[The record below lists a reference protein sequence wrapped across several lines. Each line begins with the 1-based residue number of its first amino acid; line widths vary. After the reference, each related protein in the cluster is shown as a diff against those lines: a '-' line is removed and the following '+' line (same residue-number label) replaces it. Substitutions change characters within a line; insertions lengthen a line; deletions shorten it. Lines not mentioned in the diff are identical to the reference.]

1 MKFVSVVIPIYN
13 VEEYIE
19 ECLVSVLNQTLKNI
33 EIICVN
39 DGTPDNSMEIV
50 ERYAKE
56 DERIIIINKEN
67 GGLSSARNAGLQAA
81 TGEYVYFMDSDDYIL
96 NDTLEVLYNEA
107 QENNLDTIYFDA
119 DSFFETKELEERHQS
134 YITYYHRTGN
144 YCDVVSGQEM
154 LAKMIANNE
163 FRPSACLQMN
173 KRMLLSDNQ
182 ITFYPGIIHE
192 DNLFTLLV
200 TLDAKKVKH
209 IPQAFYMRRMREDS
223 IMTNINKIRSCEGY
237 FICIKELIE
246 KIEQKVDNQEYLDA
260 YMNRIRTMRN
270 ISVKNM
276 KGLSVEDRDILLDR
290 VEKDRCLFELI
301 FNDYFHAIQ
310 KNEQEKKNSKAEI
323 AKLKKENKKIKKSNS
338 YKIGRIVTFVP
349 RAFKV
354 LKRKGFRY
362 CLDKVLYRIAPNY
375 CENNIKVSVIMPVY
389 NGKKYLKECLDS
401 LCKQTLKGIE
411 IICVDDESTDGS
423 LEILHEYQQKD
434 KRVRIFNQSHMGAGS
449 ARNIGLKESKGKYL
463 LFLDSDDYFD
473 KHMCEKAYYHACKY
487 KAQIVMFG
495 AQRRDMQTGKMQK
508 MTWVLRSEELPKD
521 KAFRGR
527 DISERIFQVTSN
539 AAWTK
544 LYEKEYIIKQGL
556 EFQNI
561 KHTNDAYFTR
571 SAMAMADRV
580 AVLDE
585 VLLTYRYNDGDN
597 TQSIKHLEPLEFYK
611 AFKAV
616 KEKLE
621 AEKLF
626 DVYRISYINWVLT
639 ESLFNYDTM
648 KTEEAKETIKK
659 KLLPDGFDE
668 LEVSSITKETCI
680 SEALFEK
687 YQNFIN

>member
-1 MKFVSVVIPIYN
+1 MVKVSVVIPIYN

-19 ECLVSVLNQTLKNI
+19 ECLLSALNQTLKEI

-39 DGTPDNSMEIV
+39 DGTPDNSMKIIEK
-50 ERYAKE
+50 YAKT
-56 DERIIIINKEN
+56 DKRIVIVNKEN
-67 GGLSSARNAGLQAA
+67 GGLSSARNAGLRVA

-96 NDTLEVLYNEA
+96 NDALEVLYDEA
-107 QENNLDTIYFDA
+107 EKNNLDTIYFDA

-134 YITYYHRTGN
+134 YIEYYHRAAKYN
-144 YCDVVSGQEM
+144 DVVTGQEILRNM
-154 LAKMIANNE
+154 VSNNE

-173 KRMLLSDNQ
+173 KTSLLIDNQ
-182 ITFYPGIIHE
+182 IEFYSGIIHE
-192 DNLFTLLV
+192 DNLFSLSV
-200 TLDAKKVKH
+200 TLYAQRAKH
-209 IPQAFYMRRMREDS
+209 IPRAFYMRRVRDDS
-223 IMTNINKIRSCEGY
+223 IMTNFNMIRSSVGY
-237 FICIKELIE
+237 FVCIKELIDRISVE
-246 KIEQKVDNQEYLDA
+246 ATNQEFFDA
-260 YMNRIRTMRN
+260 YMMRLRTMRN
-270 ISVKNM
+270 NITKNLKQISIEDRESILNWF
-276 KGLSVEDRDILLDR
+276 VEDKCLYELIIKDYFEL
-290 VEKDRCLFELI
+290 VEKAEKEK
-301 FNDYFHAIQ
+301 Q
-310 KNEQEKKNSKAEI
+310 KLKKEI
-323 AKLKKENKKIKKSNS
+323 SKLKKENKKLKKSNS
-338 YKIGRIVTFVP
+338 YKIGRRVTFVP

-495 AQRRDMQTGKMQK
+495 AQRRDMQTDNMQK